1 MLCRVLKGLVVVLAV
16 LYVVALLLFLV
27 GNFGLFGSDSGP
39 LAGVFLVPLGLPWN
53 HMIDVFPEPFWPW
66 LGAAAPLVNI
76 AIAYGAWRL
85 SRRA

>member
-1 MLCRVLKGLVVVLAV
+1 
-16 LYVVALLLFLV
+16 
-27 GNFGLFGSDSGP
+27 
-39 LAGVFLVPLGLPWN
+39 VPLGLPWN